1 MKASAGMLASLF
13 LICTACGGG
22 EGGNLFEG
30 AADVGNPRLKG
41 SFRYDKATKAY
52 ALTGAGTNMWLQN
65 DEFFMVWK
73 KETGDFSLSARV
85 AFKGEGVNAHRK
97 LGLII
102 RQSLA
107 GDSKYADV
115 AVHGDGLTSL
125 QYRDASGG
133 ETKEIV
139 AANSHA
145 DHITLERT
153 GKTIRMKT
161 AAGKY
166 TQEVTAE
173 VELDLPEA
181 CYVGLFVCSHEAD
194 ALETAFFSGL
204 SYNPR

>member
-1 MKASAGMLASLF
+1 MKAVAGMLASLL
-13 LICTACGGG
+13 LIGTACGEDGG
-22 EGGNLFEG
+22 LFEG

-73 KETGDFSLSARV
+73 KESGDFSLSARV

-107 GDSKYADV
+107 ADSKYADV

-133 ETKEIV
+133 ETKEMV
-139 AANSHA
+139 AADSHA
-145 DHITLERT
+145 DHITLERA
-153 GKTIRMKT
+153 GNTIRIKT
-161 AAGKY
+161 GAGEDAQK
-166 TQEVTAE
+166 TTAE
-173 VELDLPEA
+173 VELDLPDL
-181 CYVGLFVCSHEAD
+181 CYLGLFVCSHEAEV
-194 ALETAFFSGL
+194 LETAFFSDL